1 MRSTHPHA
9 PATAAERAWGRV
21 AGVQRWLPDWRC
33 VCACVCPGVCICLC
47 SGRAAEGREGRK
59 KKKIVAMTPV
69 LAESAAGRDAA
80 RSGYLPPTA
89 YRVRFASLVCR
100 GRAQRRKHTLA
111 ALVVWPSPL
120 PLDIVAVAVAA
131 ATH

>member
-9 PATAAERAWGRV
+9 PATAAERVWGRV
-21 AGVQRWLPDWRC
+21 ACVQRWLPDWRC
-33 VCACVCPGVCICLC
+33 VCVRACVCVCASAC
-47 SGRAAEGREGRK
+47 AADAQRREGKEGK

-100 GRAQRRKHTLA
+100 GRAQRRKHTLS
-111 ALVVWPSPL
+111 LCGHRRCRCYS
-120 PLDIVAVAVAA
+120 LDIAVAVSE
-131 ATH
+131 

>member
-1 MRSTHPHA
+1 MC
-9 PATAAERAWGRV
+9 AAMAARLA
-21 AGVQRWLPDWRC
+21 LC
-33 VCACVCPGVCICLC
+33 MCARMCMCVCICLC

-100 GRAQRRKHTLA
+100 GRAQRRKHTLS
-111 ALVVWPSPL
+111 LCGHRRCRCYS
-120 PLDIVAVAVAA
+120 LDIAVAVSE
-131 ATH
+131 

>member
-1 MRSTHPHA
+1 MVARLA
-9 PATAAERAWGRV
+9 LCVRV
-21 AGVQRWLPDWRC
+21 CVRVCVHLLVQRTR
-33 VCACVCPGVCICLC
+33 
-47 SGRAAEGREGRK
+47 SGGKGRKEK

>member
-1 MRSTHPHA
+1 MHLRPRLSVPGGA
-9 PATAAERAWGRV
+9 LRV
-21 AGVQRWLPDWRC
+21 CSDGCPTGA
-33 VCACVCPGVCICLC
+33 VCARVCARVCASAC
-47 SGRAAEGREGRK
+47 AADAQRREGKEGK

>member
-9 PATAAERAWGRV
+9 PATAAERVWGRV
-21 AGVQRWLPDWRC
+21 ACVQRWLPDWRC
-33 VCACVCPGVCICLC
+33 VCARMCMCVCICLC
-47 SGRAAEGREGRK
+47 SGRAAEGREGRE

-89 YRVRFASLVCR
+89 YRLPCPFRLTRVPRSR
-100 GRAQRRKHTLA
+100 PTPKTH

-120 PLDIVAVAVAA
+120 PLLL
-131 ATH
+131 TRYRRRRQ